1 MQIHPIVQH
10 LNSVVSVTLQAMYV
24 GDVNDETDKSRI
36 AAYGDPKVNLAGA
49 FIDPVGGVFTFTFP
63 VSEFYKGIT
72 TELAAAPV
80 RFMTQ
85 LPVGVGT
92 QLPTDCI
99 TSDPVAAATAWVAVM
114 DSRIEAKMVTLRAKT
129 PAQLTTLPDSTV

>member
-24 GDVNDETDKSRI
+24 GDVNDETDKARI
-36 AAYGDPKVNLAGA
+36 AAYGDPKVNLAGT
-49 FIDPVGGVFTFTFP
+49 FVDPVGGEFTFTFP
-63 VSEFYKGIT
+63 ISEYSKGIT
-72 TELAAAPV
+72 TELAATPV

-99 TSDPVAAATAWVAVM
+99 TSDPVAAATAWVTVM
-114 DSRIEAKMVTLRAKT
+114 ESRIGIKMDLLRAKT
-129 PAQLTTLPDSTV
+129 PIQLTLLPDATV